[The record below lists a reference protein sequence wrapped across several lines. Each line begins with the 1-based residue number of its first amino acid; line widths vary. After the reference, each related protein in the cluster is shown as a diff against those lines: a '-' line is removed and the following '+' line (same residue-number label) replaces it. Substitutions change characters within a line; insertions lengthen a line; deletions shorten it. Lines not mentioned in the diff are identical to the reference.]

1 MANGDGG
8 EFVHFLTD
16 PRGRRTQVTQFKDKA
31 SLESLGQDRYLYLLS
46 RRVRHMRNDAIS
58 PGRLARANAGEIRPA
73 SPVFARLEKS
83 CTLA

>member
-1 MANGDGG
+1 VANGDGG

-46 RRVRHMRNDAIS
+46 RRARHMRNDAIS
-58 PGRLARANAGEIRPA
+58 PRRSPGRFPRRSPRRLVRPGE
-73 SPVFARLEKS
+73 
-83 CTLA
+83 